1 MSEKKWFIYVG
12 DHHEGPFTVSEIWDG
27 IDANKFQKSAFVWAE
42 GMQDWVALVG
52 LPEFERAAPEPPS
65 KSVPPVSNSV
75 PTPVTAQPIA
85 EASSE
90 PSLSS
95 NWNVE
100 SAPAATP
107 DPVLE
112 SRAAYVEEIKREPT
126 LTNTKTGT
134 LTTVIEVGDLESA
147 SRPAISR
154 PAVVGEVLSTR
165 PSVIGDGAKAPFF
178 HPRFKPVIY
187 AILVIAALGAL
198 QRLGVLRGVED
209 RISSMLSTIPEL
221 SDVTPEEYADLK
233 KVVKAPKSAGPQ
245 VALALSKADPLA
257 PIFYVATNLPDGT
270 KFEIYIEGISHRIL
284 NTLSFSGKLEVTT
297 LKHFAKSSAL
307 RYPDG
312 KPIPRGEHVVYVMEA
327 PSGQPDL
334 VYKELLQLAPIPRTL
349 PNHLPQ
355 ERRLVISKK
364 IFFGSKD
371 ASYETRLKEFHD
383 GLVDKAKKEVTELAQ
398 TLVTLDS
405 QALVSISTYDR
416 LKKQPIGPKQKQ
428 VWNEMNRTWRP
439 VETQVIQ
446 KYAGLSA
453 DQIKENYF
461 HWNLVSEFIAVEKIL
476 SDLHSAQEKL
486 FTTSATA
493 AGLETEINWLRG
505 QFETRKGLW
514 KAAIEKVLA
523 NPADPET
530 GLPVKITI
538 ETPTEAPKDASKGN

>member
-257 PIFYVATNLPDGT
+257 PIFYVATNLPDG
-270 KFEIYIEGISHRIL
+270 
-284 NTLSFSGKLEVTT
+284 
-297 LKHFAKSSAL
+297 
-307 RYPDG
+307 